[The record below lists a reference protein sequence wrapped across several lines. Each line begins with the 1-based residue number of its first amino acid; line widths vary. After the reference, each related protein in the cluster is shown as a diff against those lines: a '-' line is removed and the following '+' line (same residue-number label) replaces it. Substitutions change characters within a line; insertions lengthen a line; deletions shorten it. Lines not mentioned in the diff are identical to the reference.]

1 MAAEHTETV
10 GEQRET
16 TGDQSLKSG
25 LMANRLSFR
34 LRGLLTLLGERV
46 TSAFAPYGMRS
57 GTFTTMAL
65 VAANPGCSQIDLARV
80 GGLDRSL
87 LVAIVDELERRGLAI
102 RARSS
107 IDRRRSSLYLTPAG
121 ETLMNEMFVEAMKT
135 ETSIRAAFSPGEMTQ
150 FFEFLERAYQILA
163 TEDQRDD

>member
-1 MAAEHTETV
+1 MAEDVDIESAE
-10 GEQRET
+10 REVSQ
-16 TGDQSLKSG
+16 GQELKSG

-46 TSAFAPYGMRS
+46 TTAFAPYGLKS

-65 VAANPGCSQIDLARV
+65 VSANPGCSQIGLARV
-80 GGLDRSL
+80 GGLDRSA
-87 LVAIVDELERRGLAI
+87 LVSIVDELERRKLAI

-107 IDRRRSSLYLTPAG
+107 VDRRRSSLYLTPQG
-121 ETLMNEMFVEAMKT
+121 EALMNEMFVEAMKT
-135 ETSIRAAFSPGEMTQ
+135 ETSIRAGFSEDEMVQ

-163 TEDQRDD
+163 SEVQPED